1 MKFLALLLANF
12 RRHKLRTLLTVLS
25 ITVAFILFSYLAAI
39 AKAFE
44 MGVEVA
50 GADRLVVRHR
60 VSIIQTLPESYE
72 AQIEQ
77 IDGVEDATPATW
89 FGGIYQDPRN
99 FFPQMPVKPEEHLAM
114 YPEMILPA
122 EQKEAWL
129 RTRTGA
135 IAGETIAKRF
145 GWNVGDRI
153 PLQATIWQPKG
164 GGSTWE
170 FDLVGIYEGAEKGT
184 DTTGFFFRYDYFDET
199 RSRGEG
205 EVGWYLIRIS
215 DPARA
220 AEIAEQVDQR
230 FRNSPA
236 ETKTETEGAFLK
248 AFADQA
254 GNIGAIV
261 TAIMTAVFFTILLVA
276 GNTMAQAVRER
287 TRELGVL
294 KALGFGDTQ
303 VMLFV
308 LFESM
313 IIALVGGAVGLA
325 IGSAAVA
332 QGDPTGGALPI
343 FYFPGRALLL
353 GVGLIFTLGFVTGAL
368 PAFQAMRLNTVEAL
382 RRE

>member
-44 MGVEVA
+44 MGVDVA